1 MENNNKEQ
9 ASAIQEVKEILE
21 KLGLTDEEI
30 HDVLDNLQLKDV
42 IPSQEKRK

>member
-21 KLGLTDEEI
+21 KLGLTEEEI
-30 HDVLDNLQLKDV
+30 HDVLDNLQLEEE
-42 IPSQEKRK
+42 PL

>member
-21 KLGLTDEEI
+21 KLGLTEEEI
-30 HDVLDNLQLKDV
+30 HDVLDNLQLEDV
-42 IPSQEKRK
+42 IPCQEKRK